1 MTGTYAASFLAP
13 VLVGFLP
20 IALAVV
26 MGLFFLYI
34 QSEA

>member
-1 MTGTYAASFLAP
+1 MTDTYAASFLTP
-13 VLVGFLP
+13 MLVGFLP

-34 QSEA
+34 ESEA